1 MQRHPPSDKF
11 RSMFNPTGDLTTSLG
26 QALAE
31 YHSVGDP
38 ELLRERLQA
47 AAQNAMP
54 DAIVVAAERYR
65 DDPHVIAPLY
75 EVVVAAQPQNARAL
89 VILAN
94 AYWLQGRG
102 PTVVAELANRA
113 IEADPNNRGA
123 WHLWALSESDPRNR
137 VARWQ
142 QVSAR
147 FPADNLALAAVADN
161 AASVAGAEHDYEML
175 DLAIATFEALHERSE
190 SADQRKAVETAL
202 TSLRGWKF

>member
-1 MQRHPPSDKF
+1 
-11 RSMFNPTGDLTTSLG
+11 MFNPTGDLSTSLG

-31 YHSVGDP
+31 YHSVGDV

-47 AAQNAMP
+47 AAQSAMP
-54 DAIVVAAERYR
+54 DAIVAAAERYR

-75 EVVVAAQPQNARAL
+75 EVVVAAQPRNARAL

-102 PTVVAELANRA
+102 PTVVEELANRA

-161 AASVAGAEHDYEML
+161 AAGVAGAEHDHEML
-175 DLAIATFEALHERSE
+175 DLAISTFETLHGRSE
-190 SADQRKAVETAL
+190 SPEQRKAVETAL
-202 TSLRGWKF
+202 TSLKGWKL